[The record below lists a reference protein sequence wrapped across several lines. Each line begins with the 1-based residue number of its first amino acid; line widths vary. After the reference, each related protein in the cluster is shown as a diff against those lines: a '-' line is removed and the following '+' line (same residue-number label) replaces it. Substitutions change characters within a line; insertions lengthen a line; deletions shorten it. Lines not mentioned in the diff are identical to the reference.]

1 VGPENFGAVSGIF
14 FVQRKLVSK
23 GGKNIA
29 ATCVPDP
36 PGDIF
41 FLQAS
46 TLKNGASVLGGEV
59 RNLRGEEIAEESVAV
74 IESEKIAMFRGEMGG
89 GFEEAHF
96 FLGGWSSSRNEG
108 GGRTVPEKAGA
119 DENARI
125 IVEIGGGGADFD
137 ANDECVTGLPRGDES
152 GGLLNRGKGGTTAEP
167 DEIEEG
173 EGGAEA
179 EAFR

>member
-1 VGPENFGAVSGIF
+1 
-14 FVQRKLVSK
+14 L
-23 GGKNIA
+23 
-29 ATCVPDP
+29 
-36 PGDIF
+36 
-41 FLQAS
+41 
-46 TLKNGASVLGGEV
+46 
-59 RNLRGEEIAEESVAV
+59 AV

-108 GGRTVPEKAGA
+108 GRRTVPEKAGA

-152 GGLLNRGKGGTTAEP
+152 GGLLDCGKSGTTAEA
-167 DEIEEG
+167 DKI
-173 EGGAEA
+173 
-179 EAFR
+179 